1 MEIIGDYDKSSFNQV
16 VKGTERKQYGRKS
29 TEIDSIFR
37 LLSFLIRMLSFNIRL
52 LIKKRI

>member
-29 TEIDSIFR
+29 TEIDSIFH
-37 LLSFLIRMLSFNIRL
+37 LLSFLIRMFSFNIRL